1 MLQENKQRMEQLQPK
16 ITELNELMSQ
26 MKDVDGVDQDELSQL
41 QTELKDFDSR
51 KESVNDDI
59 NKEEKR

>member
-1 MLQENKQRMEQLQPK
+1 MFQENKQRMERLQPK
-16 ITELNELMSQ
+16 ITELNDLMSQ
-26 MKDVDGVDQDELSQL
+26 MKDADGVDQDELSQL

>member
-1 MLQENKQRMEQLQPK
+1 MEQLQPK

-26 MKDVDGVDQDELSQL
+26 MKDADGVDQDELFQL
-41 QTELKDFDSR
+41 QSELKDFDSR

>member
-1 MLQENKQRMEQLQPK
+1 MLQENEQRMERLQPK

-26 MKDVDGVDQDELSQL
+26 MKDADGVDQDELSQL
-41 QTELKDFDSR
+41 QSELKDFDSR

>member
-1 MLQENKQRMEQLQPK
+1 MEQLQPK

-26 MKDVDGVDQDELSQL
+26 MKDADGVDQDELSQL

-51 KESVNDDI
+51 FSTVTEQI
-59 NKEEKR
+59 TEEEKRWDIL

>member
-1 MLQENKQRMEQLQPK
+1 MLQENKQRMERLQPK
-16 ITELNELMSQ
+16 ITELNDLMSQ
-26 MKDVDGVDQDELSQL
+26 MKDADGVDQDELSQL